1 MVENDYMMRIIHE
14 MVRTIVM
21 LIFHKDQ
28 ETEEE
33 LIFLD
38 GVSQDFYQR
47 LCHLADVGKI
57 NEAENML
64 YQNLEENDWDKEETM
79 VNLKVALAFYDLLN
93 SKSNDFL
100 EEHDYSRE
108 EVEEGILRVMKLYGY
123 GELAETLLENR

>member
-1 MVENDYMMRIIHE
+1 
-14 MVRTIVM
+14 
-21 LIFHKDQ
+21 
-28 ETEEE
+28 
-33 LIFLD
+33 
-38 GVSQDFYQR
+38 
-47 LCHLADVGKI
+47 
-57 NEAENML
+57 ML

-108 EVEEGILRVMKLYGY
+108 EVEEGIQRVMKLYGY